1 MLFYF
6 SPLLQRSFA
15 SNPYITNMKRLLLL
29 SALLL
34 FSSASAQISDVVTP
48 DPINNPLHQANIG
61 RITFM
66 NGNIPIEQYQSSDFL
81 KNFDLTY
88 RSDLNIRV
96 FMDNS
101 ITNYL
106 HRLAPEWPAETLI
119 GLGNYQFSFYVDGN
133 LIYTENVHPGAGVNK
148 DKATV
153 FRVPL
158 TSTKGEDW
166 WAMYLWDRFKA
177 NGGEKALAE
186 GSHLL
191 KIEIRPYL
199 KKDGK
204 ILIGS
209 LIAQG
214 ELTLVLS
221 PVVVSAAEIAVQP
234 IKENSGWPLSK
245 SGYDVKPIE
254 ALNTKIA
261 EHAFKEISS
270 IVVISEGKLLIEEY
284 FNGADRNTL
293 HDTRSVG
300 KSFASTLMGMAIQ
313 DGYIANEEAKLG
325 TLYNLQQYAHSAPK
339 KADVKIKDLLTM
351 SSAFEGSDMDG
362 GSPGNEENMYPAE
375 NWVKF
380 ALDLPMD
387 DNKTNGAQWDYF
399 TAGVVLLGD
408 IINKAVPDG
417 LEKYAEKKLFQ
428 PLGISN
434 FQWQYTPQKV
444 PNTAGSLQLSALD
457 LAKYGQLYQNKGK
470 WNGKQILSKEWAAK
484 TLTRQIEIPQRD
496 NEFYG
501 YLFWNKTYI
510 ANGKAYETFY
520 CSGNGGN
527 RIIVF
532 KDVPLTI
539 VITAKAYNKPYAHS
553 QTDTIVSQ
561 YLLPAVLH

>member
-148 DKATV
+148 DRATV

-177 NGGEKALAE
+177 NGGEKALTE

-199 KKDGK
+199 KKEGE
-204 ILIGS
+204 ILIGG

-214 ELTLVLS
+214 ELTLVLK
-221 PVVVSAAEIAVQP
+221 PVVVSAAEIAMQP

-245 SGYDVKPIE
+245 SGYDVKTIE

-313 DGYIANEEAKLG
+313 DGYITNEEVKLG

-484 TLTRQIEIPQRD
+484 TLTRQIIIPQRD